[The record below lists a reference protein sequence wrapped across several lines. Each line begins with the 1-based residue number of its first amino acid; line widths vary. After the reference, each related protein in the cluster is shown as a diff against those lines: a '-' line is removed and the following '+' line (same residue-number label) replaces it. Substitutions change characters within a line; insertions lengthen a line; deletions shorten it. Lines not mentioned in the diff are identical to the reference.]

1 MAMNYSDKTAPA
13 SAVAELL
20 LLFAK
25 ISVTIL
31 KDISHVSLCH
41 FQQLWLK
48 LQSKKLKSVVFCV
61 SYRPAD
67 SPFSCFEDLLKPN
80 FIHSITLNKPIV
92 ILGDLNCNVLT
103 DNPENKALTIF
114 MSREFKASDNHA
126 DKNYRTLKFAYRC
139 YYGFRSWHYLW
150 ERCHEYHHQWSPARH
165 CTIEFEASQIS
176 TMLHYCAQLCK
187 LWSSQFSPDLTSKAP
202 ELLTIFDEFDV
213 NTKLSIFNKRVKGIS
228 F

>member
-92 ILGDLNCNVLT
+92 ILGDLNCNVLP
-103 DNPENKALTIF
+103 DNPENKALTSF
-114 MSREFKASDNHA
+114 MA
-126 DKNYRTLKFAYRC
+126 
-139 YYGFRSWHYLW
+139 
-150 ERCHEYHHQWSPARH
+150 
-165 CTIEFEASQIS
+165 
-176 TMLHYCAQLCK
+176 
-187 LWSSQFSPDLTSKAP
+187 
-202 ELLTIFDEFDV
+202 DV
-213 NTKLSIFNKRVKGIS
+213 NLKQVITTPTKITESSSSLIDVIMVSDPGIIYEMGALNTTISDHLPVLVRLNLKIPRSPPCYITVRS
-228 F
+228 FVNYDPVNFPLM